1 MSTILETIVAAKRL
15 EVEELPNEDVTTEF
29 MADLAMRLGPRRDFL
44 AALKNPRVG
53 DVGLI
58 AEIKKASPSAGV
70 IQKDFNLIEIAQAY
84 ADGGAG
90 CISVLTD
97 EQFFQGSLEYLSRV
111 REEVGLPLLRKDFM
125 IDPRQFPE
133 ALKAGADAVLLIA
146 AILDDRQLVDFRLL
160 SEAAGMAVLVEVHDQ
175 LELQRALRSGAR
187 LIGVNN
193 RNLKTFEV
201 DLHTTIELAEDMQPL
216 IESGEVFL
224 VSESGI
230 HQRADIERLNRAG
243 AGAFLVGESLMRQGN
258 PREKIRELLQA

>member
-1 MSTILETIVAAKRL
+1 MATILETIVEAKRL
-15 EVEELPNEDVTTEF
+15 EVGELPAEDVTPEF
-29 MADLAMRLGPRRDFL
+29 MADLSMKLGPRRDFL

-70 IQKDFNLIEIAQAY
+70 IQNNFDLIEIARAY
-84 ADGGAG
+84 AEGGAS

-97 EQFFQGSLEYLSRV
+97 EKFFQGSLDYLSQV
-111 REEVGLPLLRKDFM
+111 RKEVELPLLRKDFM
-125 IDPRQFPE
+125 IDCRQFAE
-133 ALKAGADAVLLIA
+133 ALRAGADAVLLIV
-146 AILDDRQLVDFRLL
+146 AILDDRQLVDFRMLA
-160 SEAAGMAVLVEVHDQ
+160 EAAGMAALVEVHDRVE
-175 LELQRALRSGAR
+175 LERALQSGAR

-193 RNLKTFEV
+193 RNLKSFEV
-201 DLHTTIELAEDMQPL
+201 DLHTTIQLAEDMQEL

-243 AGAFLVGESLMRQGN
+243 ARAFLVGESLMREGN
-258 PREKIRELLQA
+258 PRGKIRDFVHG